1 MAPPEKKQKSLTSFF
16 QPKTVNGLAAAFQKS
31 QQSKSQSPTR
41 AEPEKTKPSESSR
54 KRPLEEDADRANNG
68 ASKTSKRRKADAEEE
83 EDEQV
88 APVPSSPL
96 KNKTAPS
103 APKPSSRTGR
113 YLYEEARSDG
123 PTAPDEDEEDTE
135 AARRH
140 KEELHKRF
148 VKKLGHPDSMLR
160 RRNAAAAE
168 EEAIPGAEDEDGEDG
183 EEDEAPPP
191 PKSTKKGGAR
201 ANKKLTPMEIQFLDI
216 KRKHMDTVLIVEVGY
231 KFRFFGEDARIAAR
245 ELSIV
250 CIPGKFRYDEHASE
264 SHLDRFASAS
274 IPVHRLPVHAK
285 RLVAAGHKVGV
296 VRQIET
302 AALKKAGDNRN
313 APFVRKLTNV
323 YTKGTYIDENG
334 DLDSQAE
341 NGAPAAGYLLC
352 ITETPSKGQGTDE
365 KVDVGIVAVQP
376 ATGDIIYDNFEDGFM
391 RSEIETRLL
400 HISPCEF
407 VIVGDLTKGTD
418 KMIRH
423 LSGSSTNVFGDRSRV
438 ERVPRSKTMAAE
450 AYTHVTQF
458 YADKLK
464 DAATQ
469 SADNGTA
476 GLLLDKVLHL
486 PEAVT
491 ICLSAMITHLK
502 EYGLE
507 HIFDLTKYFQS
518 FTTRQHMLI
527 NGSTLESLEVYRNST
542 DHTERGSLF
551 WALDK
556 TSTRFGQRL
565 LRKWVGRPLLDD
577 VQLEERVSAVEEIAN
592 GQGTPKVDK
601 LEALLVGIKA
611 DLERSLIRMYYAK
624 CSRPELLSV
633 LQSLQRI
640 ATQYAT
646 VKTAADTAFESP
658 LIANALLALPHILDT
673 VVSYLDKINPEAARK
688 DDKYNFFREAE
699 QNDDIQDYKMGIVS
713 VEQELDEHRRDAA
726 AKLGRKKPVD
736 YVTVAGIEYLIEVL
750 NTDLKNVPASWAKI
764 SGTKKLS
771 RFHTPEAV
779 RLLAARDQN
788 REALASAC
796 DAAFA
801 GLLHDLAHDAYQPLR
816 DAVASLATLDCLLS
830 LARVARL
837 PGYTKPTFLPSS
849 SPPQISVTAGRHP
862 VADHTLPNGYI
873 PFTAALASP
882 TPLAYLITGP
892 NMGGKSSFVR
902 ALALLALLAQIG
914 SFVPAEAL
922 TLAPLD
928 AIHARMGA
936 RDNLFAGESTFAL
949 ELSETSRVLR
959 AATPRSLVL
968 LDELGRGTSTHDGAA
983 IAHAVLHHVAH
994 HLRCPTLFITHYQNL
1009 ARIAD
1014 PTGAGPIRNVHMRFT
1029 ATRPDGR
1036 ETVDDDQRDDPDGDG
1051 DNDDDADAAAAADE
1065 EITFLYEVAEGV
1077 AHRSYG
1083 LNVARLARIPRKVIN
1098 VAARKSREME
1108 RDMRI
1113 RRLQGTARLVSEVFA
1128 AEDEATAAEQ
1138 LDHLISSIEQL

>member
-1 MAPPEKKQKSLTSFF
+1 MPASRMLLMSRSTESIGNFMVDAQAPLHLLYKRDKLYGRQSALMLVMDQVPRRMTATARLRSLWYRQMEASRRHYCEVRTRPERSKWSVHRKYLRTPGDPGTSQRVHDPETRLDFDITTFPDSCRPSPFNSIPASKLPNPIMAPAEKKQKSLTSFF
-16 QPKTVNGLAAAFQKS
+16 QPRPASSPVAASQKPTT
-31 QQSKSQSPTR
+31 QSPSPSR
-41 AEPEKTKPSESSR
+41 AETNKTKPVETSR
-54 KRPLEEDADRANNG
+54 KRPLEEDADRVNNG
-68 ASKTSKRRKADAEEE
+68 SNRTLKRRKADISEEAEGE
-83 EDEQV
+83 V
-88 APVPSSPL
+88 APSPSSPL
-96 KNKTAPS
+96 GSKARPS
-103 APKPSSRTGR
+103 APKPSSRTERFLCMEPSSDAAVPLKKDDEEEEDAEMAQKTERRSSQTFRQETWPPRQHAASRGPAT
-113 YLYEEARSDG
+113 EEA
-123 PTAPDEDEEDTE
+123 TQ
-135 AARRH
+135 
-140 KEELHKRF
+140 
-148 VKKLGHPDSMLR
+148 
-160 RRNAAAAE
+160 
-168 EEAIPGAEDEDGEDG
+168 GAEDEDGEDG
-183 EEDEAPPP
+183 DEEEAPPP
-191 PKSTKKGGAR
+191 PKGAKKGGAR

-250 CIPGKFRYDEHASE
+250 CIPGKFRYDEHPSE

-296 VRQIET
+296 VRQLET

-334 DLDSQAE
+334 ELDSQGE

-423 LSGSSTNVFGDRSRV
+423 LSGSSTNVFGDRSR
-438 ERVPRSKTMAAE
+438 
-450 AYTHVTQF
+450 F
-458 YADKLK
+458 YADKMK
-464 DAATQ
+464 DTAAE
-469 SADNGTA
+469 SAANGTA
-476 GLLLDKVLHL
+476 VLLLDKVLHL

-542 DHTERGSLF
+542 DHTEHGSLF

-577 VQLEERVSAVEEIAN
+577 SQLEERVAAVEEIAN
-592 GQGTPKVDK
+592 GQGTPQVDK
-601 LEALLVGIKA
+601 LEALLVSIKT

-624 CSRPELLSV
+624 CSRPELLAV

-646 VKTAADTAFESP
+646 IKTASDIGFDSP
-658 LIANALLALPHILDT
+658 LIANALLSLPHILDT
-673 VVSYLDKINPEAARK
+673 IISYLDKINPEAARK

-699 QNDDIQDYKMGIVS
+699 QNEDIQDFKMGIVA

-736 YVTVAGIEYLIEVL
+736 YVT
-750 NTDLKNVPASWAKI
+750 
-764 SGTKKLS
+764 
-771 RFHTPEAV
+771 
-779 RLLAARDQN
+779 
-788 REALASAC
+788 
-796 DAAFA
+796 
-801 GLLHDLAHDAYQPLR
+801 
-816 DAVASLATLDCLLS
+816 
-830 LARVARL
+830 
-837 PGYTKPTFLPSS
+837 
-849 SPPQISVTAGRHP
+849 
-862 VADHTLPNGYI
+862 
-873 PFTAALASP
+873 
-882 TPLAYLITGP
+882 
-892 NMGGKSSFVR
+892 
-902 ALALLALLAQIG
+902 
-914 SFVPAEAL
+914 
-922 TLAPLD
+922 
-928 AIHARMGA
+928 
-936 RDNLFAGESTFAL
+936 
-949 ELSETSRVLR
+949 
-959 AATPRSLVL
+959 
-968 LDELGRGTSTHDGAA
+968 
-983 IAHAVLHHVAH
+983 
-994 HLRCPTLFITHYQNL
+994 NL
-1009 ARIAD
+1009 ARMAD
-1014 PTGAGPIRNVHMRFT
+1014 PTGEGPIRNVHMRFT

-1036 ETVDDDQRDDPDGDG
+1036 EAPDNGAGADSEGDDDV
-1051 DNDDDADAAAAADE
+1051 DAAAAADE

-1098 VAARKSREME
+1098 VAARKSRELE
-1108 RDMRI
+1108 RDMRHTQI
-1113 RRLQGTARLVSEVFA
+1113 AGSWSSLV
-1128 AEDEATAAEQ
+1128 
-1138 LDHLISSIEQL
+1138 